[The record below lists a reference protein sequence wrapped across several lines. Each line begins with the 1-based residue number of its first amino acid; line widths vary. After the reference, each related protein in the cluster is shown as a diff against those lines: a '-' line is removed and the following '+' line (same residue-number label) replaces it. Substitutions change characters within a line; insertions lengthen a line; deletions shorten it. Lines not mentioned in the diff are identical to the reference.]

1 MNKRIKKKRQTEE
14 HLVDMTARLHI
25 KIVETTI
32 EEEEEFQND
41 LINMQIEIEKQM
53 QKYEDDIKKLFQ
65 KNMSSAIIDSTE
77 DDADRYIEKYKT
89 EFATRRKQNVERR
102 IQQILNLLEEPKT

>member
-1 MNKRIKKKRQTEE
+1 
-14 HLVDMTARLHI
+14 MTARLHI

-89 EFATRRKQNVERR
+89 EFATRRKQNVKRR

>member
-14 HLVDMTARLHI
+14 HLIDMTAHLHI

-65 KNMSSAIIDSTE
+65 KNMSSTIIDSTE